1 MLIKIY
7 LKLKTYIMRS
17 FYKKG
22 IKMAIQSV
30 EPNVADKIN
39 SELKSY
45 KLDYKLEQENL
56 NQEIDNALL
65 EYASKGG
72 GKGGNRPDAKLL
84 LQDSSLNFYPIL
96 IEYKGYA
103 DKLEKLDTD
112 GNIENKTAKNEPN
125 FKNIKEYAV
134 NGAIHYANALLHHTS
149 YTDIIAIGVTGS
161 KDNKGKLQTK
171 IGVYY
176 VSKSNLGIGQKVS
189 DFSDLSFLK
198 GSNFDEFAKSLKDLN
213 LSHDELEKIKQKREK
228 EIDTSLVKLNNDIY
242 NNEKGLGENDRVYL
256 VAASIIA
263 TLGIPG
269 RVAPLEKSQ
278 LKSSPEQG
286 NTDGEI
292 LMRKIKAFLDCK
304 NIPTDKKDLILRT
317 LSNTILSEN
326 INKISDGQTQLKR
339 VFCKIVDDLGIYY
352 KIGLTTDFTGKLFNE
367 MYSWLGFSQ
376 DKLNDVVLT
385 PSYVATLLVRLA
397 RVNKDSYVWDFA
409 TGSAGLLVAAM
420 NEMIKDAKATIN
432 SPQELKQKEL
442 KIKAEQLLGLEI
454 LPSVYMLAVLNMIM
468 MGDGSSNILNKD
480 SLNDFSGEY
489 GFGDIKEKFP
499 ATAFV
504 LNPPYSAPGNGMIF
518 VETAL
523 NMMSKGYAAIIIQNS
538 AGSGRAREFN
548 KKILKHNTLIA
559 SIKMPTDLFVG
570 KSSVQTN
577 VYVFKVGEKH
587 EKDEMVKFID
597 FSNDGYA
604 RSNRKKASN
613 NLKIADRAHERYD
626 ELVNLVRFGASKL
639 EIFTQNEYYE
649 ATIDPDNGADWNK
662 SRPVDT
668 MPTLADFKKS
678 VSDYLSWEVSQI
690 LKKDSPKQR
699 VISRNLENL
708 EREFRSNG
716 GEFREYKVT
725 NLFNYT
731 RGTRLIKSNRLDGK
745 YPLVTAGEFNQGVKG
760 FIEPNTQKIYNNA
773 ITIDMFCNAF
783 VHLDDFCCDD
793 NILVLQSKNPINH
806 KALFYIATVIN
817 MDKYKF
823 GYGKQY
829 RMNSLEAHKILLPT
843 LGGKINFSF
852 MEKFIEELK
861 RERVEELDAYL
872 RATGLKN
879 YELTDAEKSALAKFD
894 EFSRRG
900 GVAREFRSNDG
911 EFEEIRLETFFDSF
925 NGNFDI
931 QKEHI
936 NGNGEYVVTAGLGEN
951 GIFGKTD
958 VKAKIFDAN
967 TITIDMFGNAFYR
980 GFKYKMVTHARVFCL
995 KPLFKINTLQGLFL
1009 VATLHFLKYK
1019 FGYGNMCSWIK
1030 VKNEKIILPT
1040 NDSGEIDYEFMN
1052 DFIKAIK
1059 KLVIKDVVLWA
1070 DKKIEATK
1078 NVINK
1083 QI

>member
-1 MLIKIY
+1 M
-7 LKLKTYIMRS
+7 
-17 FYKKG
+17 G
-22 IKMAIQSV
+22 AQSV

-39 SELKSY
+39 GELRSY
-45 KLDYKLEQENL
+45 KLNYKLEQESL
-56 NQEIDNALL
+56 NDEIDKALN
-65 EYASKGG
+65 EYASKSGG
-72 GKGGNRPDAKLL
+72 NGGNRPDVKLL
-84 LQDSSLNFYPIL
+84 LQDEELNFYPVL
-96 IEYKGYA
+96 IEYKGYG
-103 DKLEKLDTD
+103 DKLVKFDSD
-112 GNIENKTAKNEPN
+112 GNVENRTAKNEPN
-125 FKNIKEYAV
+125 FKNIKDYAV
-134 NGAIHYANALLHHTS
+134 NGAIHYANAILHHTS
-149 YTDIIAIGVTGS
+149 YTDVIAIGITGQ
-161 KDNKGKLQTK
+161 KDERGVLKTQT
-171 IGVYY
+171 GVYF
-176 VSKSNLGIGQKVS
+176 VSKSNLGLGQKVGE
-189 DFSDLSFLK
+189 FSDLSFLK
-198 GSNFDEFAKSLKDLN
+198 DSNFDKFAKTLKTLN
-213 LSHDELEKIKQKREK
+213 LNRDELEKIKQKREN
-228 EIDTSLVKLNNDIY
+228 EITASLVKLNNDIY

-263 TLGIPG
+263 TLGVAG
-269 RVAPLEKSQ
+269 KVAPLEKSQ
-278 LKSSPEQG
+278 LLSSSENG

-292 LMRKIKAFLDCK
+292 LMRKIRAFLDHK
-304 NIPTDKKDLILRT
+304 HLPTDKKDLIIRT
-317 LSNTILSEN
+317 LSNTILAEN
-326 INKISDGQTQLKR
+326 INKITDGQTQLKR
-339 VFCKIVDDLGIYY
+339 VFSKIVDDLGIYY

-385 PSYVATLLVRLA
+385 PSYVATLLCRLA

-432 SPQELKQKEL
+432 SPELLKQKEL

-480 SLNDFSGEY
+480 SIQDFNGNY
-489 GFGDIKEKFP
+489 GFGDTNTNFP

-504 LNPPYSAPGNGMIF
+504 LNPPYSAQGNGMIF
-518 VETAL
+518 VKKAFE
-523 NMMSKGYAAIIIQNS
+523 MMHSGYAAIIIQNS
-538 AGSGRAREFN
+538 AGSGKAKDIN
-548 KKILKHNTLIA
+548 KEILKHNTLIA
-559 SIKMPTDLFVG
+559 SIKMPSDLFIG

-577 VYVFKVGEKH
+577 IYVFKIGERH
-587 EKDEMVKFID
+587 EKDEQVKFID

-626 ELVNLVRFGASKL
+626 ELVNLVRFGKSKL
-639 EIFTQNEYYE
+639 EIFSKNEYYE
-649 ATIDPDNGADWNK
+649 ATIDPNNGADWNK

-668 MPTLADFKKS
+668 MPTLSDFKKS
-678 VSDYLSWEVSQI
+678 VSDYLSWEVAQI

-725 NLFNYT
+725 NLFNYS
-731 RGTRLIKSNRLDGK
+731 RGTRLIKSNRQDGK

-773 ITIDMFCNAF
+773 ITIDMFCNTF

-806 KALFYIATVIN
+806 KALFYIATVMS

-843 LGGKINFSF
+843 LGGEINFSF
-852 MEKFIEELK
+852 MEKFIEELE

-879 YELTDAEKSALAKFD
+879 YELTQSEKSALVKFD

-900 GVAREFRSNDG
+900 GVARELKIGDL
-911 EFEEIRLETFFDSF
+911 FEKLPAPYVGKGNKFEAVSKERTDEYCIPVVYAKFGD
-925 NGNFDI
+925 NGIMYWAKQGDFITHKNVLSVI
-931 QKEHI
+931 Y
-936 NGNGEYVVTAGLGEN
+936 NGAIAAGLVYAQPYET
-951 GIFGKTD
+951 GILAESYF
-958 VKAKIFDAN
+958 VK
-967 TITIDMFGNAFYR
+967 
-980 GFKYKMVTHARVFCL
+980 L
-995 KPLFKINTLQGLFL
+995 KDIEVSFRTNLFL
-1009 VATLHFLKYK
+1009 QKVLEHFLYPKY
-1019 FGYGNMCSWIK
+1019 SR
-1030 VKNEKIILPT
+1030 E
-1040 NDSGEIDYEFMN
+1040 
-1052 DFIKAIK
+1052 
-1059 KLVIKDVVLWA
+1059 
-1070 DKKIEATK
+1070 
-1078 NVINK
+1078 
-1083 QI
+1083 